1 MLSPSTWPTAS
12 LSSTL
17 NTAMPLSVA
26 LLRSNPVWFS
36 CSALDF
42 TLYLLGFVPH
52 TLERSPA
59 VLHSQQ
65 AAHFF
70 RCLWSTLPCYNYSS
84 SIWCSSIDLIQ
95 LAIAHESGQTSLHV
109 KYVYKLLA
117 NARQPGMLFYTE
129 FYGVKMTL
137 LAVLGTPPTK
147 EMVYSSCSTMNKP
160 ILGKES
166 FILRV
171 TLF

>member
-1 MLSPSTWPTAS
+1 MWKIPNLRARGETNPARRTSSVKCLCQINMQILFALVTPWEIRGQLKVPSAYLKSRKVNAYHFVPSTWPTAS

-26 LLRSNPVWFS
+26 LLRSDPVWFS

-59 VLHSQQ
+59 FLHSQQ

-84 SIWCSSIDLIQ
+84 SSDVHLSI
-95 LAIAHESGQTSLHV
+95 
-109 KYVYKLLA
+109 
-117 NARQPGMLFYTE
+117 
-129 FYGVKMTL
+129 
-137 LAVLGTPPTK
+137 
-147 EMVYSSCSTMNKP
+147 
-160 ILGKES
+160 S
-166 FILRV
+166 FS
-171 TLF
+171 